1 MNGSHGDFPL
11 VSVILPAYNHE
22 KYVQVAI
29 QSVVNQTYHNIE
41 FIVVDDGSKDSTWQK
56 IQKLKDEC
64 EKRFVRVHFETKEND
79 ILILGNNGYY
89 KDEKLKN
96 DRINILKEKLERLKN
111 SQFKE

>member
-1 MNGSHGDFPL
+1 MKKRL
-11 VSVILPAYNHE
+11 
-22 KYVQVAI
+22 KK
-29 QSVVNQTYHNIE
+29 
-41 FIVVDDGSKDSTWQK
+41 DDLD
-56 IQKLKDEC
+56 
-64 EKRFVRVHFETKEND
+64 FETKEND

>member
-1 MNGSHGDFPL
+1 MKF
-11 VSVILPAYNHE
+11 SVDEI
-22 KYVQVAI
+22 I
-29 QSVVNQTYHNIE
+29 DNIIKLE
-41 FIVVDDGSKDSTWQK
+41 DLETREIRYLKQDDLD
-56 IQKLKDEC
+56 
-64 EKRFVRVHFETKEND
+64 FETKEND